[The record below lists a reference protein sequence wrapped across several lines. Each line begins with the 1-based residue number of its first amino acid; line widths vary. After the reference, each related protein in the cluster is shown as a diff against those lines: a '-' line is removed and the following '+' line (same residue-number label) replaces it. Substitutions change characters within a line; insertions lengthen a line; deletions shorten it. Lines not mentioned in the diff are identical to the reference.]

1 MKALVRLV
9 CVSSLLALTACV
21 GAEKSS
27 NPLSST
33 VAGPIP
39 GIDISAPSLLN
50 PAAGAKVP
58 VDQQPITL
66 VVGNSS
72 TNGPRPL
79 TYLFEIATDA
89 GFANKVFTRDG
100 IAPGDGAT
108 SLRLPDLLATGRTYY
123 WRSRAQDGAN
133 TGPYSPPVSFNVFT
147 PIVIGQPQLLS
158 PANNEKVTS
167 LQPTFRFANV
177 ARSGPVGPV
186 SYKIQVSA
194 NNAFAP
200 VSTDWNAD
208 EQAGQTSTQLPTPGS
223 YGQYLFWR
231 VRAFDNVSTTIGP
244 WSDTRAFLLPDAVP
258 TTPVPGG
265 PVGPWQ
271 NCGSTPGEDLVR
283 CVHAAVNPA
292 HTAAGAFEVTKRVA
306 WLLRGGSAGLLI
318 KNGGENIV
326 SWRGFSFSASRIVYP
341 DLHLYKLLSDVPTT
355 NGPTWQDE
363 GIDPALAGRYVPAI
377 DPSLP

>member
-1 MKALVRLV
+1 MKALVRLA
-9 CVSSLLALTACV
+9 CVSSLLAVTACV

-27 NPLSST
+27 NPLSPY

-39 GIDISAPSLLN
+39 GIAISAPSPLN

-66 VVGNSS
+66 VIGNSS

-79 TYLFEIATDA
+79 NYLFEIATDA

-100 IAPGDGAT
+100 ITPGDGAT
-108 SLRLPDLLATGRTYY
+108 SLKLPDLLATGRTYY

-133 TGPYSPPVSFNVFT
+133 TGPYSSSVSFNVFT
-147 PIVIGQPQLLS
+147 PIVIGKPQLLS

-167 LQPTFRFANV
+167 AQPTFTFANV
-177 ARSGPVGPV
+177 TRSGPVGPI
-186 SYKIQVSA
+186 SYKIQVST
-194 NNAFAP
+194 NSAFAP
-200 VSTDWNAD
+200 VYADWNAP
-208 EQAGQTSTQLPTPGS
+208 EQPGQTGTQLPTPGN

-231 VRAFDNVSTTIGP
+231 VYAYDNVSTTVGP
-244 WSDTRAFLLPDAVP
+244 WSDTRAFLLPDAP
-258 TTPVPGG
+258 PPPPGG
-265 PVGPWQ
+265 GDWQ
-271 NCGSTPGEDLVR
+271 SCGAIPGEEVVK
-283 CVHAAVNPA
+283 CVHAAINPA

-306 WLLRGGSAGLLI
+306 WLLRGGGAGLLI

-326 SWRGFSFSASRIVYP
+326 SWRGYSFSAARMVYP

-363 GIDPALAGRYVPAI
+363 GIDPSLAGRYVPAI